1 MSSPEANDMSN
12 IYENLKKIGNRE
24 DIVQF
29 ISSLVEDLKNN
40 SKDWANI
47 SLEDYLNGMASWIE
61 DMDGLYPESERE
73 QLEHLDWKL
82 VAMILYSGSR
92 YE

>member
-12 IYENLKKIGNRE
+12 IYENLEKIENRE
-24 DIVQF
+24 DIVRF
-29 ISSLVEDLKNN
+29 ISSLVDDLKNN

-47 SLEDYLNGMASWIE
+47 SLGDYLNGMASWIE

-73 QLEHLDWKL
+73 QLEQLDWKL

>member
-1 MSSPEANDMSN
+1 MSIPEANDMSN
-12 IYENLKKIGNRE
+12 IYENLEKIENRE
-24 DIVQF
+24 DMVRF

-40 SKDWANI
+40 LKDWANI

-61 DMDGLYPESERE
+61 DMGGLYPESERE
-73 QLEHLDWKL
+73 QLEQLDWKL
-82 VAMILYSGSR
+82 IAMVLYTGSR